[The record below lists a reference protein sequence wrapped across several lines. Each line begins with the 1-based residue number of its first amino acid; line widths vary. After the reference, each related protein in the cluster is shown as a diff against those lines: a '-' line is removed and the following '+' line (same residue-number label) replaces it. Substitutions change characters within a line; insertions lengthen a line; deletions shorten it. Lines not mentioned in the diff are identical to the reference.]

1 MTLVPSES
9 PISEILLS
17 ILRLKGSGY
26 PCGVL
31 CGLAAELDQDSL
43 NTLAA
48 RNTALL
54 TAEGLSLITL
64 TRLSTARGLQVP
76 DSPVQVRWVER
87 FAAHRD

>member
-17 ILRLKGSGY
+17 ILRLKSSGY

-43 NTLAA
+43 
-48 RNTALL
+48 
-54 TAEGLSLITL
+54 
-64 TRLSTARGLQVP
+64 
-76 DSPVQVRWVER
+76 ER
-87 FAAHRD
+87 FGGKNYGLADRRRA